1 MLKCVRAHTYTHK
14 TQTSF
19 NLTEHVLY
27 VYAEVL
33 AMFPPGEVDMKE
45 SIMSVRKVSDSHE
58 QILRGELCHDLG
70 TFVTSK

>member
-1 MLKCVRAHTYTHK
+1 MLKCVEAHTYTHK

-19 NLTEHVLY
+19 NLTEQVLY

-33 AMFPPGEVDMKE
+33 AMYPPGEVDMKE

-70 TFVTSK
+70 TIVTSK